1 MRRIGIALLT
11 VLCVLCGA
19 KCTPAVPAQHGSVPV
34 DWKAELDKAR
44 TGIQKDPKS
53 AFWHNQAGVAYDAL
67 GDFENAVK
75 ELKLASTLDPS
86 NPIDDYALYAL
97 YKRKRMHPAQ
107 REILLDA
114 LQRDS
119 ANPLGHFEF
128 AYILEEEGH
137 WADSLR
143 EYRAAKTLAATV
155 KGPEYIDPR
164 GNPYEIEFVRT
175 SVDKC
180 IDRVAKLRV
189 SKDAKK

>member
-11 VLCVLCGA
+11 AACLVCGA
-19 KCTPAVPAQHGSVPV
+19 ECSPGVPVQHGTVSV
-34 DWKAELDKAR
+34 DWNAEPDKAR
-44 TGIQKDPKS
+44 AGIQKNPKS
-53 AFWHNQAGVAYDAL
+53 AFWHNQAGVVYDAL

-86 NPIDDYALYAL
+86 NPIGDYALYAL
-97 YKRKRMHPAQ
+97 YKRKGMHAEQ

-114 LQRDS
+114 LERDS
-119 ANPLGHFEF
+119 ANPLGRFEF
-128 AYILEEEGH
+128 ASILEGEGH

-143 EYRAAKTLAATV
+143 EYRVAKTLAATV
-155 KGPEYIDPR
+155 KGPEYIDSR

-180 IDRVAKLRV
+180 IDRVAKLQA